1 MKKKLKLLFI
11 FVIFISCLLCPSP
24 AQAVQTNKDFL
35 PSSWWNAACPANAIA
50 AQGAAIGKPAVNSID
65 WRNQTINA
73 KEGDL
78 VDLQLV
84 ILGIAC
90 SRWNATKSRPDFT
103 WDLIQSITGNNGS
116 STYDFYGNNI
126 QGNTALSNVQSHGY
140 YYTAAQDQ
148 IDAVPV
154 NFKLKIPFVASAGL
168 YQYDVTGSPLKK
180 INYIPVGQ
188 TYTSGAFL
196 YQCVQSGGN
205 VYGITGPPAISKFD
219 PCATGIID
227 VTVVQ
232 INVAKQLGTL
242 KIDKTENGTAPSSV
256 DVKKANVKMKNRSTI
271 DNGSTWSDIYAD
283 SAEWVSYT
291 KNDVWVSNS
300 SYDSTIAVPNNF
312 KLGSVKKNG
321 VAMTTTCTDNTIKTG
336 TCDIAGVDI
345 TDGGTTSLV
354 IDYITLA
361 ERKGSLDDICNNTF
375 GTQTDQWFADRNT
388 TRSINA
394 TSAWGYVYD
403 SFLTQS
409 VTDSTTTPSN
419 ARIVFDEGQAGQQT
433 KVVLANKER
442 PNLTALY
449 QLKSPYHSFNAD
461 LPLNLFD
468 GAQHTAQL
476 YIEYGPGPS
485 LAKIGASKP
494 FTCEKWFYP
503 WLQTSQGDVVADG
516 KISGQLTSDGG
527 TSFAGARLDGAAS
540 KEAEFLVISAV
551 ADGGPF
557 CSTYKYILTNTS
569 SQGTNCGNGAGY
581 NFNSTGIDNDTVDR
595 VIGGVKQA
603 FADNGGASAT
613 TTPSTCSTNNQ
624 ISVVSVTTMPASIST
639 TCPGGIIYKM
649 PGNSSIGLR
658 DIGQGRVTIY
668 VEGDLNITSFLNS
681 TVGNQQQNPL
691 NAANLAIVATGK
703 INIVSTMN
711 ILNAQLYAGGKI
723 NTCTTST
730 GAAATPNDC
739 SVNQLTVRGSM
750 SAKGG
755 FDFKR
760 TYIYGVTTGTIS
772 TCTASP
778 TTAPLVFPTSAVTDT
793 CASELITLNPQSIA
807 FPPPG
812 LDSRYF
818 YNNFSSYKLDT
829 AEYNPRF

>member
-11 FVIFISCLLCPSP
+11 FVVFISCLLCPSP
-24 AQAVQTNKDFL
+24 AQAVQTNKGFL
-35 PSSWWNAACPANAIA
+35 PSSWWNDACPANAIA

-126 QGNTALSNVQSHGY
+126 QGNTALNIVQPHGY

-180 INYIPVGQ
+180 INYIPGTQ
-188 TYTSGAFL
+188 TYNGTIL

-205 VYGITGPPAISKFD
+205 VYGITGTPTISKFD

-300 SYDSTIAVPNNF
+300 SYNSTIAVPNNF

-345 TDGGTTSLV
+345 TNGGTTSLV

-419 ARIVFDEGQAGQQT
+419 ARIVFDEGQTGQQT

-442 PNLTALY
+442 PNLTTLY

-485 LAKIGASKP
+485 LAKIGASKT

-516 KISGQLTSDGG
+516 KISGQLTSNGG
-527 TSFAGARLDGAAS
+527 TSFAGARLDNATA

-569 SQGTNCGNGAGY
+569 SQGTNCSNGAGY

-603 FADNGGASAT
+603 FADNGNNANP
-613 TTPSTCSTNNQ
+613 TPSACSAND
-624 ISVVSVTTMPASIST
+624 ISTATVTAMPATIST
-639 TCPGGIIYKM
+639 DCTGGIIYKL
-649 PGNSSIGLR
+649 SSSTLGATNPTK
-658 DIGQGRVTIY
+658 GRATIF
-668 VEGDLNITSFLNS
+668 VEGDLTITGDISSALS
-681 TVGNQQQNPL
+681 LAQADPRLAQT
-691 NAANLAIVATGK
+691 LAIVVNGN
-703 INIVSTMN
+703 INIASNVGF
-711 ILNAQLYAGGKI
+711 IDAQLYSTQKI
-723 NTCTTST
+723 NTCTGTLVT
-730 GAAATPNDC
+730 TNEC
-739 SVNQLTVRGSM
+739 SIKRLKVNGSL
-750 SAKGG
+750 SAKAG
-755 FDFKR
+755 FDFRR
-760 TYIYGVTTGTIS
+760 TFIS
-772 TCTASP
+772 EASR
-778 TTAPLVFPTSAVTDT
+778 TSAEQIKLTG
-793 CASELITLNPQSIA
+793 NSIVI
-807 FPPPG
+807 PPPG

-818 YNNFSSYKLDT
+818 YNNFSSYKLDS